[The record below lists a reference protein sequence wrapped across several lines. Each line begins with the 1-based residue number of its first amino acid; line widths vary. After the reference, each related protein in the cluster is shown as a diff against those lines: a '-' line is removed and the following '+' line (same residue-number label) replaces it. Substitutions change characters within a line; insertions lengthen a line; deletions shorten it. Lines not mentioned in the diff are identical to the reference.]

1 MLIKPLFQFIQSPAP
16 SGIFQAVEG
25 RVSVFDLIQMG
36 CDRLADVETL
46 RPACQLGKFSES
58 VFKGGGNADGEHREH
73 LVYVVIQSIQR
84 LDLPVN
90 VSSRD
95 CRDHWLCRY
104 PFTLELMAEEKELRY
119 DPAAIEQKWQQ
130 RWAADPM
137 LYAAEPASG
146 SKPKYFVLEM
156 LPYPSGQLHMGHVR
170 NYAIGDALARQ
181 MWMRGYNVLHPMGW
195 DAFGLPA
202 ENAALKN
209 NTPPREWTL
218 ANIAAMK
225 RQMLRL
231 GLGYDWATE
240 VTTCL
245 PDYYRWNQWFF
256 LRMYEKGLVYRK
268 KSKVNWCPECAT
280 VLANEQ
286 VIDGCCWRHED
297 TKVEQR
303 DLEQWFLRTTN
314 YAQELLD
321 GLDKLDGWP
330 EKVRTMQ
337 RNWIGRSEGTE
348 VDFFLASDDIVAGS
362 TDSPVVFSPKPDTVR
377 IRVFTTRVDTIFGAT
392 SVQLA
397 PEHPLVTFF
406 ASADTALKAQV
417 GMLLNE
423 QKKAREAANIGEIEK
438 HGIPTGK
445 FAVNPYNGQR
455 VPIWVA
461 NYVLMEYGTGAIMS
475 VPAHDERDFEFAQ
488 KYGIDIRRVIAPAGR
503 EGGQTELPFV
513 SEDGV
518 LVNSGEYNGLTCA
531 QAQGQ
536 LQAAAARSAFGEAK
550 VIFRLKDWG
559 ISRQRYWGTPIPM
572 IHCERDGLVP
582 VPDDQLP
589 VILPEKIEI
598 TQQGG
603 SPLSRVPEFVNV
615 TCPKC
620 GGPAKRETD
629 TMDTFVDS
637 SWYFYRYTDAH
648 NAKAPFDPAVV
659 RYWFPIDQY
668 IGGVEHAILHLIYSR
683 FWTKVMRD
691 LGIVANDEPATRLFT
706 QGMVIKD
713 GAKMSKSKGNVV
725 SPDDMVA
732 RYGAD
737 ATRMYALFAA
747 PPDRDL
753 DWQEDGVAGVSRFL
767 ARVWRIVDR
776 HAAIIGREPGAS
788 HPFREESGKDG
799 APQSSENG
807 PGQRLLRKMHQT
819 IARITLDFEGRWHF
833 NTCVAAIME
842 YVNELQAADAEL
854 SAGAVPAPV
863 LHELLRTLVLLLAPF
878 APFLAAELWEE
889 LGERGNVLRAPW
901 PKSDPELAKEDEI
914 EIPVQINGKL
924 ATLVRV
930 AAETDAK
937 TMEAAA
943 LADPKVAARIAGR
956 NVVKVIVV
964 PGRAVN
970 LVVK

>member
-1 MLIKPLFQFIQSPAP
+1 
-16 SGIFQAVEG
+16 
-25 RVSVFDLIQMG
+25 
-36 CDRLADVETL
+36 
-46 RPACQLGKFSES
+46 
-58 VFKGGGNADGEHREH
+58 
-73 LVYVVIQSIQR
+73 
-84 LDLPVN
+84 
-90 VSSRD
+90 
-95 CRDHWLCRY
+95 
-104 PFTLELMAEEKELRY
+104 MAEEKELRY
-119 DPAAIEQKWQQ
+119 DPTTIEPKWQE
-130 RWAADPM
+130 RWAADPK
-137 LYAAEPASG
+137 LYAAEPATHPTDEDLSAG
-146 SKPKYFVLEM
+146 TPATSDKPKYYVLEM

-181 MWMRGYNVLHPMGW
+181 MWMRGFNVLHPMGW

-209 NTPPREWTL
+209 NTPSREWTL

-225 RQMLRL
+225 RQMGRL
-231 GLGYDWATE
+231 GFSYDWATE
-240 VTTCL
+240 ITTCL

-256 LRMYEKGLVYRK
+256 LHMYEKGLVYRK

-303 DLEQWFLRTTN
+303 DLEQWFLRTTA

-348 VDFFLASDDIVAGS
+348 VDFFLAPDDIVAGS

-397 PEHPLVTFF
+397 PEHPLVALF
-406 ASADTALKAQV
+406 ASADAALKAQV
-417 GMLLNE
+417 DMLLDE
-423 QKKAREAANIGEIEK
+423 QKKARETGTVGEIEK
-438 HGIPTGK
+438 HGVPTGK

-455 VPIWVA
+455 VLIWVA

-475 VPAHDERDFEFAQ
+475 VPAHDERDFEFAT
-488 KYGIDIRRVIAPAGR
+488 KYGIEIRRVIAPAHDC
-503 EGGQTELPFV
+503 ESSDELPFI
-513 SEDGV
+513 SEDGI
-518 LVNSGEYNGLTCA
+518 LANSGKYNGLTCA
-531 QAQGQ
+531 EAQKQ
-536 LQAAAARSAFGEAK
+536 LQETAVRQGFGEGK

-559 ISRQRYWGTPIPM
+559 VSRQRYWGTPIPM
-572 IHCERDGLVP
+572 IHCERDGVVP
-582 VPDDQLP
+582 VPEDQLP
-589 VILPEKIEI
+589 VLLPEHIEI

-603 SPLSRVPEFVNV
+603 SPLARVPEFVNAI
-615 TCPKC
+615 CPKC
-620 GGPAKRETD
+620 GGPARRETD

-648 NAKAPFDPAVV
+648 NSKAPFDPAVV

-691 LGIVANDEPATRLFT
+691 MGMVTNDEPAKRLFT

-767 ARVWRIVDR
+767 ARVWRLVTK
-776 HAAIIGREPGAS
+776 HGAPRTS
-788 HPFREESGKDG
+788 VFDEGSGK
-799 APQSSENG
+799 ANKALEQ
-807 PGQRLLRKMHQT
+807 QLLRKMHQT

-842 YVNELQAADAEL
+842 LVNELQAADAEL
-854 SAGAVPAPV
+854 SAGAVPAQV
-863 LHELLRTLVLLLAPF
+863 QHELLCTLVLLLAPF

-889 LGERGNVLRAPW
+889 LGGEGAVLRAPW
-901 PKSDPELAKEDEI
+901 PKSDPGLAKEDEI

-924 ATLVRV
+924 VTVVRV
-930 AAETDAK
+930 AADADAK

-943 LADPKVAARIAGR
+943 LADPKVGARITGKTVA
-956 NVVKVIVV
+956 KVIVV

>member
-1 MLIKPLFQFIQSPAP
+1 
-16 SGIFQAVEG
+16 
-25 RVSVFDLIQMG
+25 
-36 CDRLADVETL
+36 
-46 RPACQLGKFSES
+46 
-58 VFKGGGNADGEHREH
+58 
-73 LVYVVIQSIQR
+73 
-84 LDLPVN
+84 
-90 VSSRD
+90 
-95 CRDHWLCRY
+95 
-104 PFTLELMAEEKELRY
+104 MAEEKELRY
-119 DPAAIEQKWQQ
+119 DPATIEPKWQA
-130 RWAADPM
+130 RWAADPGM
-137 LYAAEPASG
+137 YAAEPHSCG
-146 SKPKYFVLEM
+146 KPKYYVLEM
-156 LPYPSGQLHMGHVR
+156 LPYPSGALHMGHVR
-170 NYAIGDALARQ
+170 NYAIGDALARH
-181 MWMRGYNVLHPMGW
+181 MWMRGYNVMHPMGW

-218 ANIAAMK
+218 SNIAAMK
-225 RQMLRL
+225 RQFLRL
-231 GLGYDWATE
+231 GMGFDWATE

-256 LRMYEKGLVYRK
+256 LRMYEKGLAYRK

-286 VIDGCCWRHED
+286 VVDGRCWRHED
-297 TKVEQR
+297 TIVEQR
-303 DLEQWFLRTTN
+303 DLVQWFLRITA

-348 VDFFLASDDIVAGS
+348 VDFTFEGEFTQAPGIREQA
-362 TDSPVVFSPKPDTVR
+362 PDLKK

-397 PEHPLVTFF
+397 PEHPLVK
-406 ASADTALKAQV
+406 ALAAEDGGLREQV
-417 GMLLNE
+417 AKLLEE
-423 QKKAREAANIGEIEK
+423 QTKAREAGDIGEIEK

-445 FAVNPYNGQR
+445 FAINPYNGEL

-461 NYVLMEYGTGAIMS
+461 NYVLIDYGTGAIMS
-475 VPAHDERDFEFAQ
+475 VPGHDARDFEFAK
-488 KYGIDIRRVIAPAGR
+488 KYAIPIRRVIAPADPTA
-503 EGGQTELPFV
+503 EEAELPYL
-513 SEDGV
+513 SEDGI
-518 LVNSGEYNGLTCA
+518 LVNSGEFNGLSCHDA
-531 QAQGQ
+531 QKK
-536 LQAAAARSAFGEAK
+536 LQEIAARKGFGEAT
-550 VIFRLKDWG
+550 VTYRLKDWG
-559 ISRQRYWGTPIPM
+559 VSRQRYWGTPIPI
-572 IHCERDGLVP
+572 IHCERDGIVP

-589 VILPEKIEI
+589 VLLPEKIEI

-603 SPLSRVPEFVNV
+603 SPLGRVSDFVNV

-637 SWYFYRYTDAH
+637 SWYFYRYTDAK
-648 NAKAPFDPAVV
+648 NAAAPFDPAKAQ
-659 RYWFPIDQY
+659 YWFPIDQY

-691 LGIVANDEPATRLFT
+691 LGLITNDEPVARLFT

-725 SPDDMVA
+725 SPDDMIA

-737 ATRMYALFAA
+737 AARMYALFAA

-767 ARVWRIVDR
+767 GRVWRIVTR
-776 HAAIIGREPGAS
+776 YAPVARPGAQS
-788 HPFREESGKDG
+788 KVEN
-799 APQSSENG
+799 PQG
-807 PGQRLLRKMHQT
+807 TALRLLRKLHQT
-819 IARITLDFEGRWHF
+819 TAKITQDFEGRWRF

-842 YVNELQAADAEL
+842 LVNEIQGADAQL
-854 SAGAVPAPV
+854 AAGEVPSPV
-863 LHELLRTLVLLLAPF
+863 IYELLRTVVLLVAPF
-878 APFLAAELWEE
+878 APYLAAELWEE
-889 LGERGNVLRAPW
+889 LGGDGAVLRQPW
-901 PKSDPELAKEDEI
+901 PKSDPGLAKEDEI

-924 ATLVRV
+924 VSLIRV
-930 AAETDAK
+930 PAGSDARV
-937 TMEAAA
+937 MEAAA
-943 LADPKVAARIAGR
+943 LAEEKVKARTAGKT
-956 NVVKVIVV
+956 VAKVIVV

>member
-1 MLIKPLFQFIQSPAP
+1 
-16 SGIFQAVEG
+16 
-25 RVSVFDLIQMG
+25 
-36 CDRLADVETL
+36 
-46 RPACQLGKFSES
+46 
-58 VFKGGGNADGEHREH
+58 
-73 LVYVVIQSIQR
+73 
-84 LDLPVN
+84 
-90 VSSRD
+90 
-95 CRDHWLCRY
+95 
-104 PFTLELMAEEKELRY
+104 MAEENEQRY
-119 DPAAIEQKWQQ
+119 DPAAIEPKWQQ
-130 RWAADPM
+130 RWAADPK
-137 LYAAEPASG
+137 LYAAEPVSCG
-146 SKPKYFVLEM
+146 KPKYYVLEM

-170 NYAIGDALARQ
+170 NYSIGDALARH

-225 RQMLRL
+225 RQMERL

-240 VTTCL
+240 ITTCM
-245 PDYYRWNQWFF
+245 PEYYRWNQWFF
-256 LRMYEKGLVYRK
+256 LRMYERGLAYRK

-286 VIDGCCWRHED
+286 VVDGCCWRHEE
-297 TKVEQR
+297 TIVEQR
-303 DLEQWFLRTTN
+303 DLVQWFLRITA

-348 VDFFLASDDIVAGS
+348 VDFFLAEKTDQGIGNRGQGS
-362 TDSPVVFSPKPDTVR
+362 EKTR

-397 PEHPLVTFF
+397 PQHALVAEFT
-406 ASADTALKAQV
+406 AADKKLKAQV
-417 GMLLNE
+417 DELIE
-423 QKKAREAANIGEIEK
+423 QQMKARESGDLGAIEK
-438 HGIPTGK
+438 HGVPTGR
-445 FAVNPYNGQR
+445 FAINPYNGER

-461 NYVLMEYGTGAIMS
+461 NYILADYGTGAIMS
-475 VPAHDERDFEFAQ
+475 VPAHDERDFEFAT
-488 KYGIDIRRVIAPAGR
+488 KYNLPIVEVIQPVEKTDGERA
-503 EGGQTELPFV
+503 LPFV

-518 LVNSGEYNGLTCA
+518 LVNSGEYDGMSCVEA
-531 QAQGQ
+531 QKK
-536 LQAAAARSAFGEAK
+536 LQEIAEHGAFGK
-550 VIFRLKDWG
+550 GTVTFRLKDWG
-559 ISRQRYWGTPIPM
+559 VSRQRYWGTPIPM

-589 VILPEKIEI
+589 VVLPAQVEI
-598 TQQGG
+598 SRRGGLGG
-603 SPLSRVPEFVNV
+603 SPLSRVPDFVNT

-620 GGPAKRETD
+620 GGPARRETD

-637 SWYFYRYTDAH
+637 SWYFYRYTDAK
-648 NAKAPFDPAVV
+648 NTSAPFDSAVA
-659 RYWFPIDQY
+659 RHWFPIDQY

-683 FWTKVMRD
+683 FWTRVMRD
-691 LGIVANDEPATRLFT
+691 LGLVVNDEPARRLFT

-767 ARVWRIVDR
+767 ARVWRLVTKYAPVVR
-776 HAAIIGREPGAS
+776 STRESQSKTRNGGAAQNGGAAL
-788 HPFREESGKDG
+788 K
-799 APQSSENG
+799 
-807 PGQRLLRKMHQT
+807 LLRKLHQT
-819 IARITLDFEGRWHF
+819 IAKITLDFEGRWHF

-842 YVNELQAADAEL
+842 FVNELQAADAQL
-854 SAGAVPAPV
+854 AAGEITAPV
-863 LHELLRTLVLLLAPF
+863 VRELLRTLVLLLAPF

-889 LGERGNVLRAPW
+889 LGEEGSVLRAPW
-901 PKSDPELAKEDEI
+901 PISDPELAKEDEL

-924 ATLVRV
+924 VTVVHV
-930 AAETDAK
+930 AAGASPK
-937 TMEAAA
+937 AIEAAA
-943 LADPKVAARIAGR
+943 LADEKVKSRIAGKT
-956 NVVKVIVV
+956 VVKVIMV
-964 PGRAVN
+964 PGKLVN
-970 LVVK
+970 LVVR